1 MIALLMLIQSFV
13 GPPDDSATA
22 APSPQRQ
29 AHCAP
34 ADGDEITVCARDPN
48 ADRLGKLPPIERQAP
63 VRAEVRKQ
71 VAPGATV
78 SAAAKPVATKEG
90 TFMRAMV
97 GVDIAF

>member
-13 GPPDDSATA
+13 GPPDDSAPT
-22 APSPQRQ
+22 PVTRQHRCSP
-29 AHCAP
+29 AE
-34 ADGDEITVCARDPN
+34 GDEITVCARD
-48 ADRLGKLPPIERQAP
+48 ADRLGTLPPVQRQAP

-71 VAPGATV
+71 IAPGASV
-78 SAAAKPVATKEG
+78 SAAARPVTTKEG

>member
-13 GPPDDSATA
+13 GPPDDSAPT
-22 APSPQRQ
+22 PQPITRQ
-29 AHCAP
+29 QRCTRAE
-34 ADGDEITVCARDPN
+34 GDEITVCARDPD
-48 ADRLGKLPPIERQAP
+48 ADRLGALPSIERQAP
-63 VRAEVRKQ
+63 LRAEVRKQ
-71 VAPGATV
+71 IAPGATV

>member
-13 GPPDDSATA
+13 GPPDDSAP
-22 APSPQRQ
+22 APITRQQR
-29 AHCAP
+29 CAP
-34 ADGDEITVCARDPN
+34 ADGDEITVCARDPD
-48 ADRLGKLPPIERQAP
+48 ADRLGTLPPIERQAP

-78 SAAAKPVATKEG
+78 SAAAKPVTTKEG